1 MSLGRGESEDQ
12 VEFWTPTEKLARGP
26 GSPFY
31 AKLNEILREE
41 QFDGYVEERCAEY
54 YAEKMGRPGIAP
66 GVYFR
71 MLLIGYFERLPSDRA
86 IAWRCADSLSLRRF
100 LGYGLNQETPDHSS
114 LCRIRQRL
122 PLEVHEEVF
131 GWVLS
136 VLARRGLIDGKTLG
150 VDSTTLEANAALR
163 SLVRRDTGEGYEDYL
178 RKLVQES
185 GIEDPTRSDIAKF
198 DRKRKKKGSNQEWKN
213 PHEPDAHITKMKSG
227 GTDMGHKLDQAV
239 DLGGHGAVLG
249 MTLHGGARGD
259 TQCLPETLKAAQEQL
274 DALGC
279 DPEASKEM
287 HAKPGSEV
295 VADKGYHGNEVLT
308 DLEDRGTR
316 TYISEPDRGERNW
329 KDQREAQKSVY
340 ANRRRIRGERGKE
353 LLRKRGELL
362 ERPFEH
368 YLEAGGMRRTYLRG
382 HGNIMKRLLLH
393 VAGFNLG
400 ILMRAV
406 IGYGTPRQYAE
417 ASRAAI
423 SAILSLMARL
433 WTVRSRFTRISRVS
447 APAREFFRKLTAPRP
462 AASCR
467 GTRAAFSTAC

>member
-1 MSLGRGESEDQ
+1 MSLGRGESGSQEELWVPAQ
-12 VEFWTPTEKLARGP
+12 KLARGP

-31 AKLNEILREE
+31 GKLNVILREE
-41 QFDGYVEERCAEY
+41 QFDAYVEELCAEY
-54 YAEKMGRPGIAP
+54 YAEKMGRPGIPP

-100 LGYGLNQETPDHSS
+100 LGYGLDEDTPDHSS

-178 RKLVQES
+178 RRLAKES
-185 GIEDPTRSDIAKF
+185 GIEDPTRSDIAKL
-198 DRKRKKKGSNQEWKN
+198 DRKRKKKGSNKIWKN

-259 TQCLPETLKAAQEQL
+259 TQCMPETLEKAQQQL
-274 DALGC
+274 DALGS
-279 DPEASKEM
+279 DPEASRKM
-287 HAKPGSEV
+287 HAEPGSEV

-308 DLEDRGTR
+308 DLEDEGTR
-316 TYISEPDRGERNW
+316 TYISEPERGGRKW
-329 KDQREAQKSVY
+329 KDKPEAQKAVY
-340 ANRRRIRGERGKE
+340 ANRRRIRGERGKK

-382 HGNIMKRLLLH
+382 HGNIMKRLLVH
-393 VAGFNLG
+393 VAGLNMSL
-400 ILMRAV
+400 LMRT
-406 IGYGTPRQYAE
+406 ITGYGTPRQYAD
-417 ASRAAI
+417 ASGAAI
-423 SAILSLMARL
+423 AAILSLLARL
-433 WTVRSRFTRISRVS
+433 WAARSRSAVNYRGS
-447 APAREFFRKLTAPRP
+447 APTRSFSPGVAAPRLR
-462 AASCR
+462 ASWR
-467 GTRAAFSTAC
+467 GPRAAFSTAC

>member
-1 MSLGRGESEDQ
+1 MSLGRGESGSQEELWVPAQ
-12 VEFWTPTEKLARGP
+12 KLARGP

-31 AKLNEILREE
+31 AKLNVILRKE
-41 QFDGYVEERCAEY
+41 QFDVYVEELCAEY
-54 YAEKMGRPGIAP
+54 YAQKMGRPGIPP

-100 LGYGLNQETPDHSS
+100 LGYGLDEETPDHSS

-122 PLEVHEEVF
+122 SLEVHEEVF

-136 VLARRGLIDGKTLG
+136 VLARGGLIDGKTLG

-163 SLVRRDTGEGYEDYL
+163 SLVRRDTGEGYEDFL
-178 RKLVQES
+178 RRLAKES
-185 GIEDPTRSDIAKF
+185 GIEGPTRSDIAKL
-198 DRKRKKKGSNQEWKN
+198 DRKRKKKGSNKVWKN
-213 PHEPDAHITKMKSG
+213 PHEPDAHITRMKSG
-227 GTDMGHKLDQAV
+227 GTDMGHKLDHAV

-259 TQCLPETLKAAQEQL
+259 TQCMPETLEKAQQQI
-274 DALGC
+274 DALGS
-279 DPEASKEM
+279 DPEASKKM

-295 VADKGYHGNEVLT
+295 VGDKGYHSNEVLA
-308 DLEDRGTR
+308 DLEERGTR
-316 TYISEPDRGERNW
+316 TYISEPERGGRKW
-329 KDQREAQKSVY
+329 KDQPEAQKAVY
-340 ANRRRIRGERGKE
+340 ANRRRIRGERGKK

-382 HGNIMKRLLLH
+382 HGNIMKRLLVH

-400 ILMRAV
+400 LLMRT
-406 IGYGTPRQYAE
+406 ILGYGTPRQYAE
-417 ASRAAI
+417 ASGAAI
-423 SAILSLMARL
+423 SAILSLLRRL
-433 WTVRSRFTRISRVS
+433 WAARSRFADI
-447 APAREFFRKLTAPRP
+447 
-462 AASCR
+462 CR
-467 GTRAAFSTAC
+467 GSASAQPFFPEVAATRLRASWPGLKAAFSTAC